1 MFPCCP
7 LYGYFLRLH
16 LDKLLE
22 YALTEVTH
30 RFCGKRRA
38 LSNFLKA
45 ISFYYLN
52 RKCHICTCSQRD
64 RSKPG
69 ELSQNKDISMIL
81 READICPLPETPS
94 LPLQ

>member
-7 LYGYFLRLH
+7 VYFYFLGLH

-22 YALTEVTH
+22 YALTEAKH
-30 RFCGKRRA
+30 RFSGKRPA
-38 LSNFLKA
+38 NVIAAAKGIDL
-45 ISFYYLN
+45 
-52 RKCHICTCSQRD
+52 
-64 RSKPG
+64 KPG